1 MSSSAG
7 ERLDTLRERVEEQEV
22 ELHDAVQEFE
32 DVARRAID
40 ARHWIRSRPF
50 LWAAGAFLLGAW
62 LGGRKA

>member
-1 MSSSAG
+1 MSSSAE

-22 ELHDAVQEFE
+22 ELRDAVQEFE
-32 DVARRAID
+32 DVARRAVD

-50 LWAAGAFLLGAW
+50 LWAAGAFLVGAW

>member
-1 MSSSAG
+1 MSSSADQ
-7 ERLDTLRERVEEQEV
+7 RLDALRERVEEQEV

-40 ARHWIRSRPF
+40 VRHWIRSRPL
-50 LWAAGAFLLGAW
+50 LWATGAFLVGAW

>member
-1 MSSSAG
+1 VSSSADQ
-7 ERLDTLRERVEEQEV
+7 RLDALRERVEEQEV

-40 ARHWIRSRPF
+40 ARQWIRSRPY
-50 LWAAGAFLLGAW
+50 LWVVGAFLVGAW

>member
-1 MSSSAG
+1 MSSSADQ
-7 ERLDTLRERVEEQEV
+7 RLDALRERVEEQEV

-40 ARHWIRSRPF
+40 AQQWIRSRPY
-50 LWAAGAFLLGAW
+50 LWAAGAFLVGAW

>member
-1 MSSSAG
+1 MSYSAG
-7 ERLDTLRERVEEQEV
+7 ERLHTLRERVEEQEA

-32 DVARRAID
+32 EVARRVID